1 MTTAINLSHKE
12 QKENKMAT
20 GDIKL
25 LAANAITLA
34 ISMTHIEV
42 TLKVILLL
50 ISIGYTVAKWV
61 KLKEK
66 K

>member
-1 MTTAINLSHKE
+1 
-12 QKENKMAT
+12 MAVE
-20 GDIKL
+20 DIKL
-25 LAANAITLA
+25 LAVNALTLA

-50 ISIGYTVAKWV
+50 ISIGYTATKWV

>member
-1 MTTAINLSHKE
+1 
-12 QKENKMAT
+12 MAAE
-20 GDIKL
+20 DIKL
-25 LAANAITLA
+25 LAVNALTLA

-50 ISIGYTVAKWV
+50 ISIGYTVTKWV
-61 KLKEK
+61 KLNEK

>member
-1 MTTAINLSHKE
+1 
-12 QKENKMAT
+12 
-20 GDIKL
+20 
-25 LAANAITLA
+25 
-34 ISMTHIEV
+34 MTHIEV

-50 ISIGYTVAKWV
+50 ISIGYTVTKWV

>member
-1 MTTAINLSHKE
+1 
-12 QKENKMAT
+12 MAT

-25 LAANAITLA
+25 LAANTLALA

-42 TLKVILLL
+42 ALKVILLL
-50 ISIGYTVAKWV
+50 ISIGYTVTKWV

>member
-1 MTTAINLSHKE
+1 
-12 QKENKMAT
+12 MAVE
-20 GDIKL
+20 DIKL
-25 LAANAITLA
+25 LAVNALTLA

-50 ISIGYTVAKWV
+50 ISIRYTVTKWV

>member
-1 MTTAINLSHKE
+1 
-12 QKENKMAT
+12 MAT

>member
-1 MTTAINLSHKE
+1 MNFS
-12 QKENKMAT
+12 
-20 GDIKL
+20 DIKL
-25 LAANAITLA
+25 LLINAITLA

-42 TLKVILLL
+42 GLKVILLL
-50 ISIGYTVAKWV
+50 VSIGYTISKWV

>member
-1 MTTAINLSHKE
+1 
-12 QKENKMAT
+12 MAAE
-20 GDIKL
+20 DIKL
-25 LAANAITLA
+25 LAVNALTLA

-50 ISIGYTVAKWV
+50 ISIGYTATKWV

>member
-1 MTTAINLSHKE
+1 MVAE
-12 QKENKMAT
+12 
-20 GDIKL
+20 DIKL
-25 LAANAITLA
+25 LAVNALTLA

-50 ISIGYTVAKWV
+50 ISIGYTVTKWV

>member
-1 MTTAINLSHKE
+1 
-12 QKENKMAT
+12 MAAE
-20 GDIKL
+20 DIKL
-25 LAANAITLA
+25 LAVNALTLA

-50 ISIGYTVAKWV
+50 ISIGYTVTKWV

>member
-1 MTTAINLSHKE
+1 
-12 QKENKMAT
+12 MAT

-25 LAANAITLA
+25 LGTNIIALVL
-34 ISMTHIEV
+34 SMTQIEV
-42 TLKVILLL
+42 SLKVILLL
-50 ISIGYTVAKWV
+50 ISIGYTVTKWV

>member
-1 MTTAINLSHKE
+1 
-12 QKENKMAT
+12 MAAE
-20 GDIKL
+20 DIKL
-25 LAANAITLA
+25 LAVNALTLA

-42 TLKVILLL
+42 ALKVILLL
-50 ISIGYTVAKWV
+50 ISIGYTVTKWV

>member
-1 MTTAINLSHKE
+1 
-12 QKENKMAT
+12 MAVE
-20 GDIKL
+20 DIKL
-25 LAANAITLA
+25 LAVNALTLA

-50 ISIGYTVAKWV
+50 ISIGYTVTKWV

>member
-1 MTTAINLSHKE
+1 MT
-12 QKENKMAT
+12 T

-25 LAANAITLA
+25 LSINAITLA

-42 TLKVILLL
+42 ALKVILLI

>member
-1 MTTAINLSHKE
+1 MTAE
-12 QKENKMAT
+12 
-20 GDIKL
+20 DIKL
-25 LAANAITLA
+25 LAVNALTLA

-50 ISIGYTVAKWV
+50 ISIGYTVTKWV

>member
-1 MTTAINLSHKE
+1 KYLNILVATAINLSHKE

-42 TLKVILLL
+42 TLKVI
-50 ISIGYTVAKWV
+50 
-61 KLKEK
+61 
-66 K
+66 

>member
-1 MTTAINLSHKE
+1 
-12 QKENKMAT
+12 MAT

-25 LAANAITLA
+25 LASNILTLA
-34 ISMTHIEV
+34 ISMTHIEI
-42 TLKVILLL
+42 TLKVVLLL
-50 ISIGYTVAKWV
+50 VSIGYTVTKWV

>member
-1 MTTAINLSHKE
+1 MTI
-12 QKENKMAT
+12 

-25 LAANAITLA
+25 LAINTLTLA
-34 ISMTHIEV
+34 VSMTNVEV
-42 TLKVILLL
+42 ALKVILL
-50 ISIGYTVAKWV
+50 IVSIGYTVSKWV